1 MRTAWMK
8 TMMDFMDS
16 RVCGNAPHQ
25 IRFADLTP
33 PQGGSDALDSDL
45 APPQGGSDCSDRVS
59 VFKALF
65 FVVIPLFALM
75 SSWVAGADEK
85 EENLKKNLEAVL
97 SQGMVV
103 ESIEPSPMP
112 GSYIVKVNGQT
123 IFATS
128 AGDYL
133 MIGEIYDSVREV
145 NLGEE
150 LRAIDMVR
158 AIESIPESEMILM
171 GEATGRTVTVF
182 TDIDC
187 TYCRQFHR
195 TVPELQNRGLTV
207 RYLMFPRAG
216 LQSASYDKAVSVWCS
231 PNQAESMTVAKS
243 GGAVEPLTCDN
254 PVAQQ
259 YALGQQIGVRGTP
272 TIILDNGQVIPGFV
286 DMDELLKLADIA
298 P

>member
-1 MRTAWMK
+1 MK
-8 TMMDFMDS
+8 TTMKTTLKPPMK
-16 RVCGNAPHQ
+16 
-25 IRFADLTP
+25 TP
-33 PQGGSDALDSDL
+33 IFVKQ
-45 APPQGGSDCSDRVS
+45 
-59 VFKALF
+59 LF
-65 FVVIPLFALM
+65 FAAVFLFTLV
-75 SSWVAGADEK
+75 SSVAVSADDRLEG
-85 EENLKKNLEAVL
+85 LKKNLGAIL
-97 SQGMVV
+97 APGMVV

-150 LRAIDMVR
+150 LRAIDMAR

-187 TYCRQFHR
+187 PYCRQFHK
-195 TVPELQNRGLTV
+195 TVPELQSRGLQV

-216 LQSASYDKAVSVWCS
+216 LQSESYHGAVSVWCS

-243 GGAVEPLTCDN
+243 GGTVESRTCDN

-259 YALGQQIGVRGTP
+259 YQLGQQIGVRGTP
-272 TIILDNGQVIPGFV
+272 TMILDNGKVIPGLV
-286 DMDELLKLADIA
+286 GVDELLILANMADN
-298 P
+298 PGGD